1 MKPLDDFDRRILGA
15 LVRDSGQSYARL
27 GEQVGLSAPA
37 VHDRVKR
44 FKKDGVLKG
53 TSAQLDGAA
62 VDKPLL
68 AFVQVNTRGWGKS
81 QKLMSISQFPEVEE
95 IHAVAGNTCL
105 VMKVRARDSHAL
117 ESLLGQLYMM
127 PHVVSTSTLVVLS
140 TYLERP
146 AQAEVTEDWPEIVM
160 PEE

>member
-1 MKPLDDFDRRILGA
+1 MSWPPSHQFGFAQNGRNQRFPT
-15 LVRDSGQSYARL
+15 QS
-27 GEQVGLSAPA
+27 
-37 VHDRVKR
+37 
-44 FKKDGVLKG
+44 
-53 TSAQLDGAA
+53 
-62 VDKPLL
+62 
-68 AFVQVNTRGWGKS
+68 VQVNTRGWGKS
-81 QKLMSISQFPEVEE
+81 QKLMSISHFPEVEE

-140 TYLERP
+140 TYRERP